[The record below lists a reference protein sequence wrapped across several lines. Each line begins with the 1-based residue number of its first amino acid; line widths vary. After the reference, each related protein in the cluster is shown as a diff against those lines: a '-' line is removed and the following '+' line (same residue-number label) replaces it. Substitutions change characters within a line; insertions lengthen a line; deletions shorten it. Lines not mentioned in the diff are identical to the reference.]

1 MSSKH
6 TGGKPLHVFHKYVVT
21 KREILVNK
29 SNCLAICKACIQI
42 KGWEWS
48 LHNATQ
54 LKISNT
60 VPSIGKHLI
69 NCENFATINPDK
81 LELVNSHL
89 EAMKQKRIKSRLNNS
104 IEVDVDAD
112 ADVDVDAN
120 CMYFIL
126 SLD

>member
-1 MSSKH
+1 MSSRH
-6 TGGKPLHVFHKYVVT
+6 TGGKPTHIFCRYVIT
-21 KREILVNK
+21 KKEIMVNK

-81 LELVNSHL
+81 LESINSHL
-89 EAMKQKRIKSRLNNS
+89 EMIKQKRIESRLNKS
-104 IEVDVDAD
+104 IEVEVDAD
-112 ADVDVDAN
+112 DDVD
-120 CMYFIL
+120 CMYFIFN
-126 SLD
+126 